1 MPEKDNRGK
10 FEHGNKFSLINID
23 IVEVAFGLPNMLV
36 IISGTIEI
44 PCDLLI

>member
-23 IVEVAFGLPNMLV
+23 IVEVGLPNMLV